1 MMEQLS
7 FMPNGNIAPCPY
19 RQQCLNHPAGCE
31 GKSHWCKRIPTK
43 DDKKFLRIPCERFC
57 DVEWCSM
64 VCFKRRGYIWDAN
77 AHSWVYGPDGI
88 ALRLKN
94 RECDWLTDKEREHEK
109 EKSEN

>member
-1 MMEQLS
+1 MIEQLS

-43 DDKKFLRIPCERFC
+43 DDKKLLRIPCERFC

-64 VCFKRRGYIWDAN
+64 VCF
-77 AHSWVYGPDGI
+77 
-88 ALRLKN
+88 
-94 RECDWLTDKEREHEK
+94 
-109 EKSEN
+109 